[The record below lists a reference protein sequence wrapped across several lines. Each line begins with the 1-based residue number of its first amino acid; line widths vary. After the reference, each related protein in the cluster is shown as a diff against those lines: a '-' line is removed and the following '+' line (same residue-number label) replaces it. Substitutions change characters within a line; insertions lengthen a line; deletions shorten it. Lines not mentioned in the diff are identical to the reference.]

1 MFVFGGEACA
11 IQPEVRY
18 FRTSN
23 RIFPGSFVSRPLV
36 KGNEDPG
43 YEGVVQIFQ
52 DGGRPQVISA
62 RIREIIRILQT
73 IQVTMDRV
81 MMRSVIR
88 SVIDSNGFQRNRFGG
103 HALEQI
109 AFEPCSPPVELE
121 LRVFGS

>member
-43 YEGVVQIFQ
+43 YEGEGQGDKKLVYRLIELFSSTEIF
-52 DGGRPQVISA
+52 SKFFFFY
-62 RIREIIRILQT
+62 L
-73 IQVTMDRV
+73 
-81 MMRSVIR
+81 
-88 SVIDSNGFQRNRFGG
+88 
-103 HALEQI
+103 
-109 AFEPCSPPVELE
+109 CSKFIVLTNIHS
-121 LRVFGS
+121 LH

>member
-43 YEGVVQIFQ
+43 YEGDLTTARVSK
-52 DGGRPQVISA
+52 RKRSA
-62 RIREIIRILQT
+62 RMLAKTIRHPSYERGKTFYERGIFPLKNDI
-73 IQVTMDRV
+73 
-81 MMRSVIR
+81 
-88 SVIDSNGFQRNRFGG
+88 
-103 HALEQI
+103 
-109 AFEPCSPPVELE
+109 
-121 LRVFGS
+121 

>member
-43 YEGVVQIFQ
+43 YEGASSTCSLDMRNDSLGAQCVYNTEE
-52 DGGRPQVISA
+52 R
-62 RIREIIRILQT
+62 IIRG
-73 IQVTMDRV
+73 D
-81 MMRSVIR
+81 
-88 SVIDSNGFQRNRFGG
+88 
-103 HALEQI
+103 
-109 AFEPCSPPVELE
+109 
-121 LRVFGS
+121 